1 MRLVIGGAWQ
11 GKRDWAVRQW
21 AVDPSL
27 VMDGADCREEAL
39 KKSAVI
45 DHFHLL
51 VRRWM
56 AAGEDAV
63 MKTEAMLRE
72 NPDIIV
78 ISDEVGCGIVPVDKG
93 EREYREVHGRICC
106 YLAGQADEVVRVCC
120 GIGQYIKTS
129 SVQEQK

>member
-11 GKRDWAVRQW
+11 GKRDWVIRHW

-27 VMDGADCREEAL
+27 VIDGAECQEEAL
-39 KKSAVI
+39 KDGAAV

-56 AAGEDAV
+56 TAGEDAV

-78 ISDEVGCGIVPVDKG
+78 ISDEIGCGIVPVDKE
-93 EREYREVHGRICC
+93 ERDYRELHGRICC
-106 YLAGQADEVVRVCC
+106 QLAMQADEVVRVCC
-120 GIGQYIKTS
+120 GIGQCIKP
-129 SVQEQK
+129 